1 MVELTMTELMAE
13 RLYNLFRLGRMGEIS
28 FIQNYINLAY
38 RDDTTGIMY
47 LTWLLSKSKKKVY
60 KKIIEK
66 SNIECKNLINLRFRR
81 LC

>member
-47 LTWLLSKSKKKVY
+47 LTWLLSKSKKRYIKRLL
-60 KKIIEK
+60 KKAILNVKI
-66 SNIECKNLINLRFRR
+66 
-81 LC
+81 

>member
-13 RLYNLFRLGRMGEIS
+13 RLYNLFRESKMGEIS

-47 LTWLLSKSKKKVY
+47 LTWLLSKSKKRY
-60 KKIIEK
+60 IKKLLKKAILNVKI
-66 SNIECKNLINLRFRR
+66 
-81 LC
+81 